1 MSVAAHELKTP
12 ITSLRGFAQL
22 IAREIGLTGRADP
35 ARLRRGLETIDR
47 QSSKLSRLVT
57 QLLEITRLDAG
68 RLALMREL
76 VDLREIVEA
85 VVQSA
90 QATTTKH
97 ALEVRAAAS
106 VPAQVDAVRFEQVI
120 TNLVD
125 DAIKFSPSGGSI
137 VAELST
143 PDAATVRVSVT
154 DQGVGIP
161 AESRDWIFDRVHSA
175 DPGDY
180 SADLGL
186 GLYVSRQIVTLHGGT
201 IEVESPPEG
210 GTRFVVTLPAG
221 LETAD
226 G

>member
-1 MSVAAHELKTP
+1 MAAHELKTP

-22 IAREIGLTGRADP
+22 IAREIGLTRRADP

-161 AESRDWIFDRVHSA
+161 AESRDWIFDRFHSA

-180 SADLGL
+180 SAGLGL